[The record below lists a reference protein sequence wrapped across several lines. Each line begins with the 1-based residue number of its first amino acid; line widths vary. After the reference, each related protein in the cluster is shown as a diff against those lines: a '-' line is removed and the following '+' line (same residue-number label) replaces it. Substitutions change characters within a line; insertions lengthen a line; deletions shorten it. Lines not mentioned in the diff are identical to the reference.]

1 MLKMDEIKNQDK
13 EKLIAL
19 YQDLSKEI
27 YGITC
32 ELRITRK
39 TEKPHLRRE
48 KKKDRARVLTALQQL
63 SLKKTGG
70 KA

>member
-1 MLKMDEIKNQDK
+1 MLKMDELKNQGK
-13 EKLIAL
+13 EELKTL

-27 YGITC
+27 YGLKC

-39 TEKPHLRRE
+39 TEKPHLLRE
-48 KKKDRARVLTALQQL
+48 KKKDRARVLTALQQ
-63 SLKKTGG
+63 KTGG